1 MLFLKENPAGFVW
14 TFGPMPHP
22 PPPQAFRQA
31 KSLQCMGGA
40 VAAPPQPSAGMDQLG
55 QHATGHVKSV
65 LARTAL
71 LMGEL
76 VVKEPR
82 WATTLIFFAVE
93 HQTMC
98 QGYCFLVV
106 AISSRHP
113 STLIELQN
121 WWPCSTRHTYMYTLE
136 FRLDTKNEGLQ
147 RVFKRDFLW
156 QVSRSNLSGVSTSA
170 KHPKTIFDVKATIHC
185 EVSLPKVVT
194 ASSRCLRLLQAIFRM
209 ADWGWRPK
217 ELYEFWIG
225 KLPLFIMKLQFP
237 MCLVIGMTMWW
248 HEMTIGWDVM
258 TMGFIIATWW
268 PRFSCAC
275 DSRRYLFCQ
284 ERFAL
289 TNSGGVFGAVSRDMK
304 RIHRAMIFRILEKDP
319 GMLMYYAAHTVKR

>member
-1 MLFLKENPAGFVW
+1 MMLFLKENLAGFVW
-14 TFGPMPHP
+14 TFGPMHHP

-113 STLIELQN
+113 TTLIELQN
-121 WWPCSTRHTYMYTLE
+121 WWPCSTRHTCIYTLE
-136 FRLDTKNEGLQ
+136 FRLDPKNEGLQ
-147 RVFKRDFLW
+147 WVFKRDFLW
-156 QVSRSNLSGVSTSA
+156 QVSRSNLNGVWTSA

-194 ASSRCLRLLQAIFRM
+194 ASSRCLRLLQAKFSHVLTEVEDRKNCM
-209 ADWGWRPK
+209 FF
-217 ELYEFWIG
+217 ELESCPFSCS
-225 KLPLFIMKLQFP
+225 PQFP

-275 DSRRYLFCQ
+275 NSRRYLFCQ

-289 TNSGGVFGAVSRDMK
+289 TNSGGFFFGRSRHAAWRK
-304 RIHRAMIFRILEKDP
+304 SIEPWSSKSWRRIP
-319 GMLMYYAAHTVKR
+319 GC